1 MVTFLQT
8 SSVFIEQLGGFMLPT
23 FIAIVIGIGV
33 YMIQLLT
40 KLNEAIQAIALTVAE
55 FKGNVSGQIE
65 TLNNKVKYLEQEVH
79 ALNDARRQEHK

>member
-8 SSVFIEQLGGFMLPT
+8 SSLFIEQLGGFMLPT

>member
-40 KLNEAIQAIALTVAE
+40 KLNETIQAIALTVAE

-79 ALNDARRQEHK
+79 ALNEARRQEHK

>member
-8 SSVFIEQLGGFMLPT
+8 SSLFIEQLGGFMLPT

-40 KLNEAIQAIALTVAE
+40 KLNETIQAIALTVAE
-55 FKGNVSGQIE
+55 FKGNVSGQIQ

-79 ALNDARRQEHK
+79 TLNDARRRENK

>member
-79 ALNDARRQEHK
+79 ALNDARRQEYK